1 MKSHEKKKNKS
12 SSINDS
18 SKFTGYTL
26 DYEILQEDEEDV
38 LYEVQEYVKEIT
50 PEYLRKESLL
60 Y

>member
-12 SSINDS
+12 SSTED

-38 LYEVQEYVKEIT
+38 LHEVQEYVKEIT

>member
-1 MKSHEKKKNKS
+1 MKSHEKKKKKS
-12 SSINDS
+12 SSTEDL
-18 SKFTGYTL
+18 KFTGYTL

-50 PEYLRKESLL
+50 PEYLRKENLL